1 MLKFCIAVDDL
12 EMVKISCKNNKL
24 NDLNHLENSGHR
36 LSEKKLIAKFNVED
50 REFTLYCYECEIS
63 LALKSKFQKSKAQPL
78 KDAWLSFADEPTFED
93 VNEQIDVFAVM
104 QLARYHLLRYIQKN
118 KLSYFYFHASTARKA
133 RIYPRFSARLIQDLP
148 NYNFCQ
154 ENQSFYFFKKA

>member
-1 MLKFCIAVDDL
+1 M
-12 EMVKISCKNNKL
+12 
-24 NDLNHLENSGHR
+24 
-36 LSEKKLIAKFNVED
+36 
-50 REFTLYCYECEIS
+50 YCYECEIS
-63 LALKSKFQKSKAQPL
+63 LALKPKFQKLKTKPL
-78 KDAWLSFADEPTFED
+78 KDAWLSFADELTFED
-93 VNEQIDVFAVM
+93 VNERIDIFAVNAIGT
-104 QLARYHLLRYIQKN
+104 LSFTALHSKKN

>member
-1 MLKFCIAVDDL
+1 MHFSI
-12 EMVKISCKNNKL
+12 
-24 NDLNHLENSGHR
+24 
-36 LSEKKLIAKFNVED
+36 LSKFNLLFFSILFE
-50 REFTLYCYECEIS
+50 T
-63 LALKSKFQKSKAQPL
+63 PP
-78 KDAWLSFADEPTFED
+78 LSFADEPTFED